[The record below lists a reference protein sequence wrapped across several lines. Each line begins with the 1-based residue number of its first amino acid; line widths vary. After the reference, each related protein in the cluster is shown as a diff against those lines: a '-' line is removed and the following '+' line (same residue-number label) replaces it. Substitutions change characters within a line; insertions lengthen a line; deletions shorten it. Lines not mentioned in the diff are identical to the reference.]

1 MGSCVTLSC
10 RARSS
15 ESVRPWHGLAKS
27 QVETFVLGCC
37 MRVGRPLSNLR
48 ALAPLPDPSDVSFLW
63 RHCFC
68 RSSKVVFLRI
78 FHMDLPPLRTFY
90 LAPTHQNSFLMLGSW
105 CSCDEVDS
113 SELGIWNTGF
123 GSQFCPLLTLS
134 LTKLLTIFESLFSY
148 L

>member
-10 RARSS
+10 RARPN
-15 ESVRPWHGLAKS
+15 ESVRPWHGSVKS
-27 QVETFVLGCC
+27 QVETFVLWCG

-48 ALAPLPDPSDVSFLW
+48 ALALFPDPSGCLSFLW

-78 FHMDLPPLRTFY
+78 FHTDLSALRTFH
-90 LAPTHQNSFLMLGSW
+90 LSPTHQNSLLMLDSW

-113 SELGIWNTGF
+113 SELGIWNPGF

-134 LTKLLTIFESLFSY
+134 LIFESLFSH